1 MQQKNCHLSLL
12 GKYPELAQKLQHI
25 ELGAFPTAAHLLQHL
40 DIENFWIKRDDQ
52 SSPVY
57 GGNKIRKLEF
67 ILAVARQRKVQ
78 HLVTL
83 GGIGSNHGLATA
95 IFCDR
100 LGIKCTL
107 LLYKQPVT
115 ESVKRTLLLLGR
127 FKARLFFKKTL
138 LRAMVNYYSVYRFKF
153 PDAYFVYP
161 GGSSTI
167 GNIGYVNAAFE
178 LKDQV
183 DQGILPEPAA
193 IFCPL
198 SSGGSLAGLALG
210 VQLTGMNT
218 RVIGVRVMPSYLGPF
233 QACTPKTVEKQIKRT
248 YGYIKKR
255 CQDLPNITIRVPV
268 ILHDYLGSGYG
279 VPSRAGRTAYHLMH
293 EKEGIAL
300 DPTYTAKTFAA
311 ALDYCRSHP
320 TDRGPV
326 LYWHTY
332 NSADL
337 SAQAKE
343 FDYRDL
349 PGSLKTFI
357 EQKSIGV

>member
-1 MQQKNCHLSLL
+1 MRQKKCHPSLL
-12 GKYPELAQKLQHI
+12 GKYPELAQKLLHI
-25 ELGAFPTAAHLLQHL
+25 DLGAFPTSAHPLQHL
-40 DIENFWIKRDDQ
+40 DIENLWIKRDDQ
-52 SSPVY
+52 SSPIY

-67 ILAVARQRKVQ
+67 ILAVAHQRKVQ

-115 ESVKRTLLLLGR
+115 ENVKLTLLLLGR
-127 FKARLFFKKTL
+127 FKPRLVFKKTL
-138 LRAMVNYYSVYRFKF
+138 WWAMMNYYSVYRFKL
-153 PDAYFVYP
+153 PGAYFVYP

-178 LKDQV
+178 LKDQIN
-183 DQGILPEPAA
+183 QGILPEPST

-218 RVIGVRVMPSYLGPF
+218 RVFGVRVMPSFLGPF
-233 QACTPKTVEKQIKRT
+233 QACTSKTVEKQIKHT
-248 YGYIKKR
+248 YAYIKKR
-255 CQDLPNITIRVPV
+255 CRDLPNITVRVPV
-268 ILHDYLGSGYG
+268 ILHDYIGSGYG
-279 VPSRAGRTAYHLMH
+279 APSRAGRTAYHLMY
-293 EKEGIAL
+293 EKEGITL

-311 ALDYCRSHP
+311 VLDYCRSRS

-337 SAQAKE
+337 SDQAKE

-349 PGSLKTFI
+349 PKSLKIFI
-357 EQKSIGV
+357 EQRPIGF